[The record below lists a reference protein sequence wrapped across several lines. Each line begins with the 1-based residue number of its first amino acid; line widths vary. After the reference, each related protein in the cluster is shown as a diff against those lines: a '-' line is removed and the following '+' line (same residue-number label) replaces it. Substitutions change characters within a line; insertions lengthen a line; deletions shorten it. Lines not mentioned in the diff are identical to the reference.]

1 MKVLES
7 LNDKQKEAVLHTE
20 GPLLVIAGAGS
31 GKTRVITE
39 RIAYLVKEKK
49 VSPYNILAV
58 TFTNKAAKEM
68 KERLSKMVGVLSR
81 DMWIGTFHY
90 FCGRIL
96 RRHIE
101 ELGWSRNF
109 VIYDENDQLVLMKQ
123 ICKELELGERHF
135 SPKAVLNKISSLKN
149 DLLSVEDFSRQV
161 FSEYEEK
168 ILSAYRLYQKRLFKH
183 NALDFDD
190 MLMFAVEL
198 LSKCPSVLEYYQNKF
213 HYVHVDEYQDTNKAQ
228 YLLTHLL
235 SEEKKNLC
243 VVGDED
249 QSIYS
254 WRGADF
260 RNILNFEKNYPNAK
274 IIKLEQNYRSTQN
287 ILEVANGIIKNNNM
301 RKDKE
306 LWTKNPE
313 GNEIVHYEAPN
324 ERAEASFVA
333 DQIKKDL
340 QNNYLHDDFAILYR
354 TNAQSRVVEEVLL
367 QEGIPY
373 RIIGGFRFYERK
385 EIKDMLAYLRVILN
399 PNDDLGLI
407 RVFQNF
413 WQGIGRVTINKLDKA
428 AKNKNC
434 SLFQI
439 LQSVEEIDLAPALK
453 AKLKKG
459 LAEIESFQSKVEDKT
474 AYEMVERVI
483 IGTGYKR
490 VLEEEGDPDSL
501 IRLENI
507 KELMS
512 LAREFELVS
521 GEDSLA
527 SFLAQIALVTDY
539 DRVEDDQPKV
549 TLMTLHGAKGLEF
562 KQVFMLGMEEG
573 VFPHSRSFDE
583 ADQLEEE
590 RRLCYVGITRAKQKL
605 YFLSAKE
612 RLLFGETWENAS
624 SRFLEEMPE
633 GKVKKFGVIKEIESI
648 KHGQR
653 KKQANKFSAGD
664 RITHPK
670 WGDGMILEIEED
682 PEDSLLSINFKSVG
696 KKNLSLQYAPLEI
709 YNPN

>member
-1 MKVLES
+1 
-7 LNDKQKEAVLHTE
+7 
-20 GPLLVIAGAGS
+20 
-31 GKTRVITE
+31 
-39 RIAYLVKEKK
+39 
-49 VSPYNILAV
+49 
-58 TFTNKAAKEM
+58 
-68 KERLSKMVGVLSR
+68 
-81 DMWIGTFHY
+81 
-90 FCGRIL
+90 
-96 RRHIE
+96 
-101 ELGWSRNF
+101 
-109 VIYDENDQLVLMKQ
+109 
-123 ICKELELGERHF
+123 
-135 SPKAVLNKISSLKN
+135 
-149 DLLSVEDFSRQV
+149 
-161 FSEYEEK
+161 
-168 ILSAYRLYQKRLFKH
+168 
-183 NALDFDD
+183 
-190 MLMFAVEL
+190 
-198 LSKCPSVLEYYQNKF
+198 
-213 HYVHVDEYQDTNKAQ
+213 
-228 YLLTHLL
+228 
-235 SEEKKNLC
+235 
-243 VVGDED
+243 VGDED

-340 QNNYLHDDFAILYR
+340 QNNYLHDDFAILYS